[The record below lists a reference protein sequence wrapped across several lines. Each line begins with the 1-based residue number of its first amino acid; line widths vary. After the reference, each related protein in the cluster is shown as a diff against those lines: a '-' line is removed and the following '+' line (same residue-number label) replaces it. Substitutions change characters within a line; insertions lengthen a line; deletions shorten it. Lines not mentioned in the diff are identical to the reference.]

1 MESRLLRLRPTRG
14 NHLSTVL
21 CALPEPC
28 KALCPSP
35 PRRGPPAGSPA
46 LCLSLWAPRLQR
58 YCVRSLA
65 PSPFCIIYLL
75 ILGVFQILEV
85 KMTRLP
91 LSVVPVHPSPSRS
104 SLPESAGLASAPR
117 VEAVQP
123 PRRPHPRAEASHV
136 AGLLSVQS
144 ETPLTPQWP
153 SFLFLLL
160 PHRLPPPGAAGWAG
174 EAGAWQSAASGSSRR
189 APGRWSLGRVGEAP
203 LPRPRPS
210 ACASALPAA
219 PGHARARPRPAARIC
234 PSLVPRP
241 QPPLPRSCRRP
252 PVMLL
257 HLPKAHFRAPSCC
270 SVFPSGARPEHRVPR
285 A

>member
-46 LCLSLWAPRLQR
+46 LCLSLWAPRLQW

-91 LSVVPVHPSPSRS
+91 LSVVPVHPSPSCS
-104 SLPESAGLASAPR
+104 SFPESAGLASAPR

-123 PRRPHPRAEASHV
+123 PRRPHPRAATSLAS
-136 AGLLSVQS
+136 
-144 ETPLTPQWP
+144 
-153 SFLFLLL
+153 
-160 PHRLPPPGAAGWAG
+160 
-174 EAGAWQSAASGSSRR
+174 
-189 APGRWSLGRVGEAP
+189 
-203 LPRPRPS
+203 
-210 ACASALPAA
+210 
-219 PGHARARPRPAARIC
+219 
-234 PSLVPRP
+234 
-241 QPPLPRSCRRP
+241 
-252 PVMLL
+252 
-257 HLPKAHFRAPSCC
+257 
-270 SVFPSGARPEHRVPR
+270 FPSGPRLRSLPSGLRSFFFFCLTASLHLVPQGGQGR
-285 A
+285 REPGSLQLREAPGGPQAGGRWAA